1 MASGTSKTQ
10 RQPIRI
16 GNASGA
22 IGDGI
27 DQVYRLAR
35 DGDVDAITA
44 DYLAEFNIAWKAI
57 ELTTRPDLGYEP
69 NFLEQLAWQGGA
81 AARLLARKRI
91 KVVHNGGALN
101 PRGLAEKVHD
111 YFSSLGIHDMKIAW
125 VSGDDVTALVKEGSF
140 GSIKHLDLKGV
151 ELSATKDNILAANVY
166 TGQSGIVCAL
176 EAGGDIVICGR
187 CCDAS
192 PVMGLAYWW
201 HGWVPTNYDVMAGSL
216 MAGHLIECG
225 AYVTGGNFCGFQEIE
240 RLHHVGYP
248 IAEIFPDGTSV
259 ITMPDH
265 SNGAVTVDTTKAQ
278 LLYEI
283 QGPYYL
289 NPDVIAQID
298 GARLEEI
305 GKNRVRLSGIRGTA
319 PPPTS
324 KLGICVFGGWQAELS
339 AYCAGLDTDGKI
351 ALMKDQILREINP
364 ADFTTFSIEA
374 YGTASQNPKSQ
385 KDCTVQIRMFAQTPS
400 KDAIQ
405 DFRKAIFYNG
415 MQGYCGLHL
424 SMDWRT
430 MEPRPYVKYFP
441 SLVSQVGIPLSVRFV
456 GQPNKV
462 LRVPAKRAEECVA
475 SVPQQPNYEPRSPS
489 ISLSFG
495 ETVQRPLGDLVFARS
510 GDKGGN
516 ANVGLWVRDTKAW
529 SWLRTFLTSKKLIE
543 LLANDWD
550 EMYSVERCE
559 FENLMAVHF
568 VIRGILQDG
577 VSSSSTLDG
586 FGKSVGEFIRA
597 RHVDLPKGLL
607 QTEQGRRKPRATL

>member
-1 MASGTSKTQ
+1 LLTLISLIMASGTSKTQ

-91 KVVHNGGALN
+91 KVVHDGGALN

-151 ELSATKDNILAANVY
+151 ELSATKYNILAANVY

-201 HGWVPTNYDVMAGSL
+201 HGWVPTDYDVMAGSL

-259 ITMPDH
+259 ITVPDH

-298 GARLEEI
+298 GARLEEM

-324 KLGICVFGGWQAELS
+324 KLAICVFGGWQA
-339 AYCAGLDTDGKI
+339 
-351 ALMKDQILREINP
+351 ALCIL
-364 ADFTTFSIEA
+364 
-374 YGTASQNPKSQ
+374 
-385 KDCTVQIRMFAQTPS
+385 C
-400 KDAIQ
+400 
-405 DFRKAIFYNG
+405 
-415 MQGYCGLHL
+415 
-424 SMDWRT
+424 
-430 MEPRPYVKYFP
+430 
-441 SLVSQVGIPLSVRFV
+441 
-456 GQPNKV
+456 
-462 LRVPAKRAEECVA
+462 
-475 SVPQQPNYEPRSPS
+475 RS
-489 ISLSFG
+489 
-495 ETVQRPLGDLVFARS
+495 
-510 GDKGGN
+510 
-516 ANVGLWVRDTKAW
+516 
-529 SWLRTFLTSKKLIE
+529 
-543 LLANDWD
+543 
-550 EMYSVERCE
+550 
-559 FENLMAVHF
+559 
-568 VIRGILQDG
+568 
-577 VSSSSTLDG
+577 
-586 FGKSVGEFIRA
+586 
-597 RHVDLPKGLL
+597 
-607 QTEQGRRKPRATL
+607 